1 MSRELY
7 LTSRVFF
14 VSEVNL
20 SSGDK
25 LFPFVLTSEFEIWK
39 SRLCR
44 ERFRQEK
51 SDQVRDLFV
60 KSGCFRTGG

>member
-25 LFPFVLTSEFEIWK
+25 LFRI
-39 SRLCR
+39 SRVPCGIALA
-44 ERFRQEK
+44 
-51 SDQVRDLFV
+51 
-60 KSGCFRTGG
+60 